1 MKGFIAIDGGGSKTE
16 LVLFNELGNIFAH
29 KIVSCTNPNDIGMDN
44 AFNVLFDGICL
55 LMNVAKE
62 ENLDVEGILLAIA
75 GIEFGDS
82 KEVLKNKLIESL
94 NFNNIKI
101 DGDLASVKELGLS
114 NDENGIVIISGTGFN
129 MAIKKNNEFTNIGG
143 WGYLADDYLSGFDLG
158 KDALIYSS
166 RAINKVG
173 KDTILVDLLEEHFSN
188 TLWYSMA
195 EIYNKG
201 IKGVASLSKLVVEAY
216 KRNDEVA
223 INIIDKRINSLANVI
238 LNNTND
244 VDSKIKVCLFG
255 GIFENNPF
263 IVEKLQSILK
273 DNYTLQVTRSKTV
286 YGSVALALRLFT
298 GNVSDAFR
306 VTFDNEYKGLK

>member
-1 MKGFIAIDGGGSKTE
+1 M
-16 LVLFNELGNIFAH
+16 
-29 KIVSCTNPNDIGMDN
+29 
-44 AFNVLFDGICL
+44 
-55 LMNVAKE
+55 
-62 ENLDVEGILLAIA
+62 
-75 GIEFGDS
+75 
-82 KEVLKNKLIESL
+82 
-94 NFNNIKI
+94 
-101 DGDLASVKELGLS
+101 
-114 NDENGIVIISGTGFN
+114 
-129 MAIKKNNEFTNIGG
+129 
-143 WGYLADDYLSGFDLG
+143 
-158 KDALIYSS
+158 
-166 RAINKVG
+166 
-173 KDTILVDLLEEHFSN
+173 
-188 TLWYSMA
+188 
-195 EIYNKG
+195 
-201 IKGVASLSKLVVEAY
+201 VVEAY

-263 IVEKLQSILK
+263 IEEKLQSILK